1 MTLDRGPV
9 GENGGPAVLHVTA
22 PPSDCKLHQAIII
35 KSAMTPIGSLGAYL
49 TPWRI
54 SHGSSQLMLVIAMLK
69 AL

>member
-1 MTLDRGPV
+1 M
-9 GENGGPAVLHVTA
+9 LHVTA

-49 TPWRI
+49 APWKI